1 MPTEE
6 ELLED
11 LASSDDRG
19 LRDEE
24 LADLVDVEPSPAR
37 VTFSTQDLSID
48 GLVKRLNRK
57 SMLVPQF
64 KDQDD
69 LVQVAGFQRGFVW
82 SKAQMDRFIESL
94 LLGYPVPG
102 IFLVKQ
108 ADDNRMLILDGQQ
121 RLVTLQRFYNGIH
134 QGRE

>member
-1 MPTEE
+1 MSPEQDS
-6 ELLED
+6 LLEVM
-11 LASSDDRG
+11 ASIDDRS

-64 KDQDD
+64 GGQD
-69 LVQVAGFQRGFVW
+69 
-82 SKAQMDRFIESL
+82 E
-94 LLGYPVPG
+94 
-102 IFLVKQ
+102 LVKP
-108 ADDNRMLILDGQQ
+108 
-121 RLVTLQRFYNGIH
+121 
-134 QGRE
+134 